1 MVMFENYLVNGC
13 AIGDSGVA
21 NVDELHVLYMFAR
34 YLPPSGGLNIAQMD
48 VPDIGPPA
56 PNNGTLKKKKKK
68 KKKNAFN
75 S

>member
-1 MVMFENYLVNGC
+1 MMKMVKFENYLVNGC

-48 VPDIGPPA
+48 VPDIAPPA
-56 PNNGTLKKKKKK
+56 PNKAIYALKCENGHV
-68 KKKNAFN
+68 
-75 S
+75 